1 VPKYEDAQTKRIRV
15 LDKRPH
21 HQEIAV
27 KHQILP
33 VIVGLLIAQS
43 AAAADAEIRFYPQKQ
58 LWTYQ
63 LEAGRNLH
71 SAVLQNVAVINLGD
85 AALKVEQVRFELVRE
100 NDIVFSRT
108 LYANDLAV
116 AAAGGNAL
124 WKSGALDLLK
134 FQFSPKQLLGAATSL
149 SATTTLAAGEGLHL
163 SAQVFAF
170 PGRPELVKVTVDFD
184 GDAKDVVAMLP
195 LRYGFAPGNYRFPLH
210 GRWVAGAGSTLH
222 SHHRWAVPEEFAF
235 DFVRYGASGGTYSG
249 EGSKPADYYAYG
261 EPVSAAADGEV
272 VGAVNDLPDSI
283 ESLRRADEALEQYQ
297 QRLLQGQAALLAQG
311 TQALAGNHV
320 MLRHADGIYSLYA
333 HLKPGSVVVAKGDRV
348 KAGSKLGAVG
358 TSGNST
364 EPHLHFH
371 LCDAPDPLQCAGL
384 PVTFDDIEIPFSERP
399 RQIQSGDLIES
410 IAPAT
415 AAPER

>member
-1 VPKYEDAQTKRIRV
+1 M
-15 LDKRPH
+15 
-21 HQEIAV
+21 
-27 KHQILP
+27 KHQTLP
-33 VIVGLLIAQS
+33 LVAALLLSAQL
-43 AAAADAEIRFYPQKQ
+43 AAADAEIRFYPQKQ
-58 LWTYQ
+58 VWTYQ
-63 LEAGRNLH
+63 LDAGRNLH
-71 SAVLQNVAVINLGD
+71 SAVLQNVAVINPGD
-85 AALKVEQVRFELVRE
+85 AALKVELVRFELVRE
-100 NDIVFSRT
+100 NDVVFSRT

-134 FQFSPKQLLGAATSL
+134 FQFSPRQLFGETTAL
-149 SATTTLAAGEGLHL
+149 SATTTLAPGEGLHL

-170 PGRPELVKVTVDFD
+170 SGRPELVKVTVDFD
-184 GDAKDVVAMLP
+184 GEAKDAIAMLP
-195 LRYGFAPGNYRFPLH
+195 LRYDVAPGSYRFPLR

-222 SHHRWAVPEEFAF
+222 SHHRWAVPEEFAY

-249 EGSKPADYYAYG
+249 QGGKPTDYYAYG

-272 VGAVNDLPDSI
+272 VSVVNDLPDNI
-283 ESLRRADEALEQYQ
+283 ESLRRADESLTQYQ

-333 HLKPGSVVVAKGDRV
+333 HLKPSSVVVAKGDRV
-348 KAGSKLGAVG
+348 KADSKLGAVG

-371 LCDAPDPLQCAGL
+371 LCDAPDPLQCAGM
-384 PVTFDDIEIPFSERP
+384 PVAFDDIEIPFSERP
-399 RQIQSGDLIES
+399 RQIQSGDLIEA

-415 AAPER
+415 PAPER

>member
-1 VPKYEDAQTKRIRV
+1 MKQPT
-15 LDKRPH
+15 L
-21 HQEIAV
+21 
-27 KHQILP
+27 L
-33 VIVGLLIAQS
+33 VIIGLLIAQS
-43 AAAADAEIRFYPQKQ
+43 AAAADAEVRFYPQKQ

-71 SAVLQNVAVINLGD
+71 SAVLHNVAVINQGE
-85 AALKVEQVRFELVRE
+85 AALKVEQVRFDLVRE

-163 SAQVFAF
+163 SAQMFAF
-170 PGRPELVKVTVDFD
+170 SGRPELVKVTVDFE
-184 GDAKDVVAMLP
+184 GDAKDAVATLP
-195 LRYGFAPGNYRFPLH
+195 LRYGVVPGNYRFPLR

-222 SHHRWAVPEEFAF
+222 SHHRWAVPEEFAY

-249 EGSKPADYYAYG
+249 DGGKPADYYAYG
-261 EPVSAAADGEV
+261 APVSAAADGEV
-272 VGAVNDLPDSI
+272 VSVVGALPDNI
-283 ESLRRADEALEQYQ
+283 ESLRRADEPLTQYQ

-333 HLKPGSVVVAKGDRV
+333 HLKPGSVTVAKGDRV

-371 LCDAPDPLQCAGL
+371 LCDAPDPLQCAGM
-384 PVTFDDIEIPFSERP
+384 PVAFDDIEIPFAERP
-399 RQIQSGDLIES
+399 RQIQTGDLIEV
-410 IAPAT
+410 IGVAEAT
-415 AAPER
+415 PKR